1 MTQLL
6 DLNTDVLS
14 IIGGY
19 VKKDNLDKFRA
30 EEKVKDFE
38 RTDEIMNYIK
48 KELKYNSDEVY
59 EGIRSQLFKNGYS
72 KETIKEY
79 IETRR
84 LQKFICNGDLDY
96 MFRNDKK

>member
-1 MTQLL
+1 
-6 DLNTDVLS
+6 LS

-38 RTDEIMNYIK
+38 RTDEIMNYLK
-48 KELKYNSDEVY
+48 KELKYNNEEVY
-59 EGIRSQLFKNGYS
+59 WGIRSQLFKNGYS